1 MQYRP
6 TFSFRSAAK
15 RSSSS
20 GLTQTAS
27 RNASYGPFSILLI
40 MYQGKL
46 RPLIIYTDI
55 PVNTTCSLLYPGI
68 LVLIHDGQ
76 ILLTPLISQLCFVL
90 MVCYGQDPKNA
101 FSTQWGRI
109 NKEQTLL
116 NSGLIHFPSNL
127 QSSFLFR

>member
-6 TFSFRSAAK
+6 TFSIRSAAK
-15 RSSSS
+15 RSSAS

-55 PVNTTCSLLYPGI
+55 PVIPHALYFI
-68 LVLIHDGQ
+68 LVSWYLFITDN
-76 ILLTPLISQLCFVL
+76 PL
-90 MVCYGQDPKNA
+90 
-101 FSTQWGRI
+101 
-109 NKEQTLL
+109 
-116 NSGLIHFPSNL
+116 
-127 QSSFLFR
+127 